1 MADIFISY
9 SRHDRS
15 RVAAFAE
22 ALTGHGF
29 TVWWDARIATGED
42 FDRAIDDAIT
52 QARVVLVVWSQAS
65 ISSRWV
71 KEEAEDG
78 LARDCLIPIRIDD
91 VAIPRGFRRIQA
103 ADFLDPDPQAN
114 PDAWRKLCSD
124 IGILVEGARP
134 EPHDRPTGIEAG
146 RSGKKPAPLVTRR
159 KVIGGATLGSGLLL
173 AFGFQK
179 GFIPMPF
186 TGPPPPADMTPTV
199 IGIYPT
205 DSFGPLQKR
214 GLHLAM
220 ELAPPGVVLVDL
232 QDSIDKLKRRDAP
245 EILSALEK
253 LLATRN
259 VLSVVGPSVTEFA
272 GAVIDVIEKSRRTPA
287 ILLTTAGPREAIG
300 WADTTLPV
308 FRIGSGVD
316 ERANQFAELAKQAVA
331 RGKNLVF
338 LVEQTPNDSGTTYGE
353 LFFQAISKFLPDWTR
368 WVGEGKVSRINFDR
382 GNSVAS
388 LSTLEKQDI
397 FDRDNLILLLGV
409 GGDFIALAEGFY
421 SASQPPRKAIMGGW
435 MTAYAVSEKLK
446 DKPVQTDRLFDIS
459 DVYEQSAASL
469 RSETGRRF
477 RQAYGELTPA
487 RRDEAITYDSGLVL
501 VRSLT
506 GAGGAATPQTLVE
519 RLRKDHFEGVSGPIE
534 FGENG
539 QNRGPAGGIAPLIIV
554 RFDPAAQKWNRLT
567 IDQLLG

>member
-1 MADIFISY
+1 LADIFISY
-9 SRHDRS
+9 SRSDRA
-15 RVAAFAE
+15 RVAPFAE
-22 ALTGHGF
+22 ALTGQGF

-52 QARVVLVVWSQAS
+52 QAKVILVVWSQAS

-78 LARDCLIPIRIDD
+78 LSRECLIPIRIDD
-91 VAIPRGFRRIQA
+91 VTIPRGFRRIQA
-103 ADFLDPDPQAN
+103 ADFLAPDPQAN
-114 PDAWRKLCSD
+114 PDVWRKLCSD
-124 IGILVEGARP
+124 IRILVEGERP
-134 EPHDRPTGIEAG
+134 AAHNRPTGIE
-146 RSGKKPAPLVTRR
+146 SGGKRKPAPLLSRR
-159 KVIGGATLGSGLLL
+159 KVLAGATASSGLLV
-173 AFGFQK
+173 AFGFNR
-179 GFIPMPF
+179 GLIPMPF
-186 TGPPPPADMTPTV
+186 AGPPPPADMTPTV

-232 QDSIDKLKRRDAP
+232 QATIDKLKRRDAP

-287 ILLTTAGPREAIG
+287 ILLTTAGPRDAIG
-300 WADTTLPV
+300 WSDTDLPV

-316 ERANQFAELAKQAVA
+316 ERATQFAELAKEAIR

-353 LFFQAISKFLPDWTR
+353 LFFQAISKFLPDWAR
-368 WVGEGKVSRINFDR
+368 WVGEGKVLRINFDR

-388 LSTLEKQDI
+388 LTNLEKQDI

-409 GGDFIALAEGFY
+409 GGDFIAMAEGFY

-435 MTAYAVSEKLK
+435 MTAYAVSEQLK

-469 RSETGRRF
+469 RSETGARF
-477 RQAYGELTPA
+477 RQSYGDLTPA

-506 GAGGAATPQTLVE
+506 GAGGAATPQSLVE
-519 RLRKDHFEGVSGPIE
+519 RLRKDQFEGVSGPIE

-554 RFDPAAQKWNRLT
+554 RFDPATQKWNRLT
-567 IDQLLG
+567 IDQLLA